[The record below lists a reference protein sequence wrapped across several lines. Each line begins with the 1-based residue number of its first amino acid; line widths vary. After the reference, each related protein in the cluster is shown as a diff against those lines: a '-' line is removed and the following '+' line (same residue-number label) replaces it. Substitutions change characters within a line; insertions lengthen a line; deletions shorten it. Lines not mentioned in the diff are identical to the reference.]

1 MKRWSATLCSLCCA
15 LALMAAAGCYDGGD
29 SGDRGFLIRVGDRQ
43 LSVATFN
50 RIFEIS
56 KTAYSH
62 NDLRDPAVNRDIKLR
77 LLNQLVEELIL
88 LDKAQELGIVVSD
101 AELSAAVDKITAA
114 YPDGVFDEMLME
126 SAVSFEDWQERL
138 RMRLLTRKVIDKVI
152 ASEVVITP
160 EDIQAYLE
168 AHRQDWPEAET
179 SEAIDR
185 INAIVLRR
193 LRESKT
199 EQAYAV
205 WVRDQRKRMPVEINA
220 VQWERV
226 MNKDG

>member
-1 MKRWSATLCSLCCA
+1 MKRWSAALCVLCFA
-15 LALMAAAGCYDGGD
+15 LVMMAAAGCSDGGD
-29 SGDRGFLIRVGDRQ
+29 SADRGFLIRVGGRQ
-43 LSVATFN
+43 LSVAAFN
-50 RIFEIS
+50 RVFEIS

-88 LDKAQELGIVVSD
+88 IDKAQELGIAVSD

-138 RMRLLTRKVIDKVI
+138 RIRLLTRKVIDKVI
-152 ASEVVITP
+152 ASEIVITP

-179 SEAIDR
+179 SEAIDK

-199 EQAYAV
+199 EQAYAA
-205 WVRDQRKRMPVEINA
+205 WVRDQRKRIPVEINA

>member
-1 MKRWSATLCSLCCA
+1 MKRWSATLCLLFCA
-15 LALMAAAGCYDGGD
+15 LALMAAAGCSDRGD
-29 SGDRGFLIRVGDRQ
+29 PGDQGFLIRVGDRQ
-43 LSVATFN
+43 LSVAAFN

-62 NDLRDPAVNRDIKLR
+62 NDLRDPVVNRDIKLR

-88 LDKAQELGIVVSD
+88 IDKAQELDIAVSD

-126 SAVSFEDWQERL
+126 SAVSYEVWQERL

-152 ASEVVITP
+152 ASEIVITP

-220 VQWERV
+220 VQWERL
-226 MNKDG
+226 MNKGG